1 MKASI
6 RYKAPTV
13 TATLF
18 FIGIMIS
25 AYTLFILGEN
35 TDRSKLL
42 IASIAIGVTFL
53 IGMISIYLL
62 NVSKNEKI
70 VYVEKSK
77 QEEGT
82 NQNIVAEEV
91 GQLNIQEVEKI
102 VEGSY
107 DSLQNAL
114 NEVCE
119 QLQAGQG
126 AIYLADQQKLDLKYG
141 YAISFD
147 KQLTT
152 QYEFGEGLIGRVASE
167 KKMLCI
173 DKLPE
178 NYLTIFSGLGSASPS
193 YLVMVPIVKVNK
205 VEGVLELAMFHSL
218 NKSTLDQLKKVTEI
232 LAEVMHKDKMIEYA

>member
-1 MKASI
+1 MKTSI
-6 RYKAPTV
+6 LYKAPTLL
-13 TATLF
+13 ATLF
-18 FIGIMIS
+18 FIGIVAS
-25 AYTLFILGEN
+25 AYTLFLAGKN
-35 TDRSKLL
+35 PGVDSLF
-42 IASIAIGVTFL
+42 IASILIAVTFL
-53 IGMISIYLL
+53 LGIVTIYILT
-62 NVSKNEKI
+62 SRKNEKV

-77 QEEGT
+77 QVELVNQEIVTEE
-82 NQNIVAEEV
+82 I
-91 GQLNIQEVEKI
+91 GQLNINHIEKI
-102 VEGSY
+102 VEGPY

-218 NKSTLDQLKKVTEI
+218 NKSTLDQLKKITEI
-232 LAEVMHKDKMIEYA
+232 LAGVMHKDKMIEYA